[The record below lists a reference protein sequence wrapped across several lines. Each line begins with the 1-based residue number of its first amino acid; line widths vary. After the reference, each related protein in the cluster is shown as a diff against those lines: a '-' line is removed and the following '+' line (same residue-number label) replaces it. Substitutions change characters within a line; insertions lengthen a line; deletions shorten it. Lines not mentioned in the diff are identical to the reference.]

1 MNVRGKGL
9 GVGEVSSREG
19 GVKLRAIHGS
29 IAFFRMAVLFLL
41 CVASGCGRSPGVTFY
56 TLSALAPEAT
66 DPTAAPH
73 GVVVGPVT
81 LPELIDRPQLVI
93 RVAANRV
100 EILET
105 HRWAESL
112 KSEIPRLLA
121 ENLARLLRPAR
132 VSAYQQNASKDAE
145 YRVLV
150 DIQRFET
157 IPGEGVT
164 IEALWS
170 VRRTA
175 VGAAP
180 RKGHSLVSEPA
191 RGTGYDALITAHG
204 RALAAISGDIA
215 QALREEMASSTAKR
229 RSREK
234 EWDT

>member
-1 MNVRGKGL
+1 MTIRSNYARRETKDGRRKIQRLPSHFSHLTSLGQGRSFWTPSTGVVRIL
-9 GVGEVSSREG
+9 T
-19 GVKLRAIHGS
+19 LFWL
-29 IAFFRMAVLFLL
+29 IAA
-41 CVASGCGRSPGVTFY
+41 GCGRSPAVTFY
-56 TLSALAPEAT
+56 TLNAMAPEAT
-66 DPTAAPH
+66 APTTTPRAVA
-73 GVVVGPVT
+73 VGPVT

-112 KSEIPRLLA
+112 QSEIPRLLA

-132 VSAYQQNASKDAE
+132 VSAYQQSASRDAE
-145 YRVLV
+145 FRVLV

-175 VGAAP
+175 VGSTP
-180 RKGHSLVSEPA
+180 RRGHSLVLEPA
-191 RGTGYDALITAHG
+191 GGKNYEALVAAHG

-215 QALREEMASSTAKR
+215 QALRVEGE
-229 RSREK
+229 
-234 EWDT
+234 